1 MDLFRCECL
10 SGVGL
15 AELQGVWVLGGER
28 ARAKDN
34 VGIQRGQGK
43 AKEEED
49 AGCLTRR
56 EAPGQKK
63 VFLAMREG
71 GEGKEEG
78 RRREFQ
84 KGRRVF
90 GH

>member
-63 VFLAMREG
+63 SFWL
-71 GEGKEEG
+71 
-78 RRREFQ
+78 
-84 KGRRVF
+84 
-90 GH
+90 